1 MATKSTKTKQVVK
14 PETKEEVAIEK
25 KVATKKE
32 FKNDDQIPCRSV
44 TSGELLMEGSKSG
57 ALYRWA
63 DCDYVEYVDYQD
75 LLYATRAHSSYLFK
89 PFFVVMDDDFISQN
103 KELDKLYRDMY
114 SFKDITEIL
123 DLPVN
128 EMKGVISNLPA
139 GVKEAVKGV
148 ASTQISNGTFDSI
161 KKIKILDE
169 IFGTS
174 MLQILLDNG

>member
-1 MATKSTKTKQVVK
+1 MANKSTKTKEAVK
-14 PETKEEVAIEK
+14 LEPKEKVAVEK
-25 KVATKKE
+25 TVATKKE

-44 TSGELLMEGSKSG
+44 TNGELLMVGSKSG

-63 DCDYVEYVDYQD
+63 DCNYVEYVDYQD

-89 PFFVVMDDDFISQN
+89 PFFVVMDEDFVSQN

-114 SFKDITEIL
+114 TFSDISEIL
-123 DLPVN
+123 DLPAS
-128 EMKGVISNLPA
+128 EMKEVIGQLPA

-148 ASTQISNGTFDSI
+148 AATQIDNGTFDSI
-161 KKIKILDE
+161 KKIRILDE